1 MVPFCVWGFT
11 GGALR
16 LAGRIYVAYSAC
28 IDYVLTQC
36 GVDHV
41 GFSSFRAQADST
53 HLSRGLA
60 LVAIRLTFKQFLDV
74 VFGGRDCSLPISQS
88 KPASG
93 VVESSSLGAGVPRL
107 FNGIGHGLFFG
118 GLSVTAVLY
127 NLVFIP
133 WFSLV
138 IVPALFLGLLLMVVW
153 PSVAAAYWPWVDWTF
168 LPLDWALQFADVGW
182 WVVPSKVQGV
192 VAASV
197 AILLLYRFMSLKACS
212 LLLGMIG
219 LWWWFPSL
227 TPLWRMDVLDVGHG
241 LAIVI
246 EQDERAIVYDT
257 GSSWPGGSYVQSVIE
272 PMLQQR
278 GYAKWME

>member
-107 FNGIGHGLFFG
+107 FNGTGHGLFFRWLKRNG
-118 GLSVTAVLY
+118 SSVQFGVY
-127 NLVFIP
+127 SLVF
-133 WFSLV
+133 V
-138 IVPALFLGLLLMVVW
+138 GDC
-153 PSVAAAYWPWVDWTF
+153 PSFVFGSITH
-168 LPLDWALQFADVGW
+168 G
-182 WVVPSKVQGV
+182 
-192 VAASV
+192 
-197 AILLLYRFMSLKACS
+197 
-212 LLLGMIG
+212 GM
-219 LWWWFPSL
+219 
-227 TPLWRMDVLDVGHG
+227 
-241 LAIVI
+241 A
-246 EQDERAIVYDT
+246 
-257 GSSWPGGSYVQSVIE
+257 
-272 PMLQQR
+272 
-278 GYAKWME
+278 